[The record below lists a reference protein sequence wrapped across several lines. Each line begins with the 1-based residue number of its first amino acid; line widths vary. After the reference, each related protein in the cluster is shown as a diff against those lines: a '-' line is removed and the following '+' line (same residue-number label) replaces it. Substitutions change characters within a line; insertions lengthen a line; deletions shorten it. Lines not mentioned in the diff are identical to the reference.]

1 MKEECRMQ
9 NAECRVQNDGMTLRE
24 LLESYGMMLDKTFCL
39 ARETAIYLRRAQEN
53 KANAS
58 YWRDKAA
65 LLSAESWRL
74 NSLIDQRRQQ
84 LDQMIQTLGNERER
98 QVLELRYFSL
108 MGYRD
113 ISKTMRFSI
122 RQIYRLRRRGIERL
136 DALAEKNQC

>member
-1 MKEECRMQ
+1 MTQ
-9 NAECRVQNDGMTLRE
+9 HAEMSPRE
-24 LLESYGMMLDKTFCL
+24 LLESYGMMLDKSFCL
-39 ARETAIYLRRAQEN
+39 ARETDIYLRRAQEN

-65 LLSAESWRL
+65 LLSAESGRL

-98 QVLELRYFSL
+98 QVLEMRYFSL
-108 MGYRD
+108 MDYRD

-136 DALAEKNQC
+136 DALAEKNQCRMQNAEC